1 MAPEMDRVRFKE
13 YEEPVVMK
21 DNRKIKPHFP
31 VAVREMDSVDT
42 VDNRQGVLK
51 NKKKQPNQQSL
62 KANAP
67 AIMMPQQ
74 PSDV

>member
-42 VDNRQGVLK
+42 VDNR
-51 NKKKQPNQQSL
+51 
-62 KANAP
+62 
-67 AIMMPQQ
+67 
-74 PSDV
+74 